1 MKKIVAFCIFTLA
14 ITACL
19 MGSAKKQSKQSGYFS
34 DWPAGCSPAEVG
46 TRVAKN
52 YAARQFEYELGR
64 HKTLVYPEVCTW
76 YGSLEVA
83 KLTGNNELRDQL
95 ISRFDRFLTP
105 EGNTRLMWNAHVD
118 ARVTGAVPLEIYLL
132 NKDEKYLAEGLK
144 FADGQ
149 WEKTTNDSI
158 TSDARYWVDDIYM
171 IAAVQVQAYRAT
183 GNKKYLDRVALTI
196 CSYLDKLQ
204 EPNGLVFHSPDS
216 PYFWGRGN
224 GWFAVG
230 MTELLRELPLNHPK
244 RARIMEGYHKMMA
257 ELLKDQG
264 KSGLW
269 KQLVDKP
276 ESWDETSGSGMFAVA
291 MVTGV
296 KLGWLDAK
304 TYGPAARKAWLAL
317 VGMLDADNNMTEVCV
332 GTNMAFKEVGP
343 DLKNQLDFY
352 MKRPRN
358 IGDLHGQAP
367 ILWTAAALLRE
378 LK

>member
-1 MKKIVAFCIFTLA
+1 MKKIFAYFLFSLT
-14 ITACL
+14 ITAFLTGC
-19 MGSAKKQSKQSGYFS
+19 ANKQTKQSDYFS
-34 DWPAGCSPAEVG
+34 DWPAGSSPAEVG
-46 TRVAKN
+46 TRVAEN

-83 KLTGNNELRDQL
+83 KLTGNNKLRDQL
-95 ISRFDRFLTP
+95 ISRFDRFFTP
-105 EGNTRLMWNAHVD
+105 EGNELLMWNAHVD

-149 WEKTTNDSI
+149 WEQTTDDSI

-230 MTELLRELPLNHPK
+230 MTELLRELPVDHPK
-244 RARIMEGYHKMMA
+244 RARIMEGYHKMMT
-257 ELLKDQG
+257 ELLMDQG
-264 KSGLW
+264 ESGLW

-276 ESWDETSGSGMFAVA
+276 ESWDETSCSGMFAVA

-296 KLGWLDAK
+296 KSGWLDAQ

-317 VGMLDADNNMTEVCV
+317 VGMLDAENNMTEVCV

-343 DLKNQLDFY
+343 DLQNQHNFY
-352 MKRPRN
+352 MTRPRN
-358 IGDLHGQAP
+358 VGDLHGQAP

-378 LK
+378 VK